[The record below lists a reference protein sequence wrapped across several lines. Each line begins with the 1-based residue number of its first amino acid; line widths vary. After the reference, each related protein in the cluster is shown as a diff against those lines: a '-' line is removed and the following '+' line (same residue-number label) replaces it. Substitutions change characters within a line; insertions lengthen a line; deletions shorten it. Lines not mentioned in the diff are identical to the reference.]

1 MMPSTYLDE
10 RNALL
15 QKITSLLESDSR
27 VGAAWLFGSLGR
39 GDADAL
45 SDLDLWV
52 VVSDDAIQA
61 VVAERRQYVTRVG
74 EPVLMLEAPQNA
86 PVGGAYLMAAYDAPA
101 GPHIADWYWQPRS
114 SAFIPPHTRV
124 LFDRAG
130 LAVGDEPMRFVGGSP
145 DPVLETQLIHFISF
159 FWMMWLI
166 TVKHTAR
173 APHSET
179 IPLLFYVLDPFCK
192 TQRFLGQ
199 PEDPRY
205 LSDVLPSLPTP
216 REKLDTLRR
225 LADEMVGLMKQVA
238 ATGRAVPEAIVPG
251 AYRYLAWLE
260 AERLPK
266 SLKTSEV

>member
-1 MMPSTYLDE
+1 MMMSSTYLDE

-45 SDLDLWV
+45 SDLDLCV
-52 VVSDDAIQA
+52 VVSDDAIQS

-74 EPVLMLEAPQNA
+74 EPVLILEAPQNA

-101 GPHIADWYWQPRS
+101 GPHIVDWYWQPRS
-114 SAFIPPHTRV
+114 SAFIPPQTQL
-124 LFDRAG
+124 LFDRVG
-130 LAVGDEPMRFVGGSP
+130 LAAGDAPMSFVGGRP
-145 DPVLETQLIHFISF
+145 DPVLESQPIHFISF
-159 FWMMWLI
+159 FWMMWLV
-166 TVKHTAR
+166 TAKHIAR
-173 APHSET
+173 APYAET

-192 TQRFLGQ
+192 TQRFLGL

-225 LADEMVGLMKQVA
+225 LADEMVGLMKQVV
-238 ATGRAVPEAIVPG
+238 ATGQAVPEAIVPG
-251 AYRYLAWLE
+251 AYRYLALIDTVIKG
-260 AERLPK
+260 R
-266 SLKTSEV
+266 